1 MRTTRQMSIT
11 LPNDMADAVR
21 ERVEAGGYASES
33 EVIRDG
39 IRSLLARDAA
49 IERWL
54 REDVAAAAQTL
65 ENDPDAARS
74 IDDVRARLAQLRG
87 DTA

>member
-21 ERVEAGGYASES
+21 ERVETGGYASES

-65 ENDPDAARS
+65 ENDPGAART
-74 IDDVRARLAQLRG
+74 INDVRARLAQLRG
-87 DTA
+87 ETA